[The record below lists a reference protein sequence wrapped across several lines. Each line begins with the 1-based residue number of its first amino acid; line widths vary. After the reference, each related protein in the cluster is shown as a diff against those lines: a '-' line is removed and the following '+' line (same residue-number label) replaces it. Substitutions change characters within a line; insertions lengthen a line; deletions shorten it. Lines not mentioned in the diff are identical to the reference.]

1 MPRKTARVNWHTL
14 WPRMLASLK
23 SILERDMT
31 TRSVISSYFTQ
42 VERKTGWDALLADNV
57 VFTSFTSPNQQ
68 LSGKQ
73 TFIEA
78 TKQFYSSIQ
87 SFEVKGLLVEG
98 SQGCALTRYR
108 LQGPAG
114 AFESDVAEIYSV
126 RNGKIASLGIY
137 FDPAPFPK

>member
-1 MPRKTARVNWHTL
+1 MPRETARLNWHTL

-31 TRSVISSYFTQ
+31 TRNVISSYFKRL
-42 VERKTGWDALLADNV
+42 ERKAGWDALLADNV

-73 TFIEA
+73 SFIEA
-78 TKQFYSSIQ
+78 TKRFYSSIQ
-87 SFEVKGLLVEG
+87 SFEVRSLLVEG
-98 SQGCALTRYR
+98 SQACALTRYT

-126 RNGKIASLGIY
+126 RGGKIDSLGIY
-137 FDPAPFPK
+137 FDSAPFPK